1 MRSRVSKVSGR
12 LSQTQGGSPLLAQI
26 QEAGNTEERCRE
38 IYMATGG
45 CANDFINREDLA
57 MLEDIYRS

>member
-12 LSQTQGGSPLLAQI
+12 LSQTQGASPVLAQM
-26 QEAGNTEERCRE
+26 QEAVNTEERCRE

-45 CANDFINREDLA
+45 CANDFIDRADLA